1 MYEKNNKL
9 KAKLKNIFYKTI
21 NYEENDGQTTRIFPS
36 PRPINIWLPLWVA
49 ETVYMGAWTLL
60 ARTTLLTLWLKKN
73 GENNRKL
80 AYLPVNNDNFRI
92 KWELCSNFKNID
104 SRDPSVLIF
113 EF

>member
-49 ETVYMGAWTLL
+49 ETVYMGA
-60 ARTTLLTLWLKKN
+60 
-73 GENNRKL
+73 
-80 AYLPVNNDNFRI
+80 
-92 KWELCSNFKNID
+92 
-104 SRDPSVLIF
+104 
-113 EF
+113 